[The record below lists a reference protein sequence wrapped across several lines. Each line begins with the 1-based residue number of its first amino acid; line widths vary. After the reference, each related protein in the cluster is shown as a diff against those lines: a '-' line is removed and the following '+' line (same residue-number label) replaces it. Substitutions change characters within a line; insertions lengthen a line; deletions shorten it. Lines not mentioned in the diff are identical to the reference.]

1 MSLLGS
7 NQLWADLSQDLA
19 DIEAGNF
26 SQAGT
31 DITNQVLGPSYDY
44 TANIQSPSSLG
55 VGNGGSIGQ
64 VITNAEAIGTY
75 VADLTTT
82 GPVGNQYFLN
92 TGGMCT
98 VSSAGDPNNGQ
109 TVPRATYVD
118 NRMMGSDVLDAF
130 PTLSNALGADL
141 DTLNGIVPG
150 MVGDLVATDPTR
162 ILYSLM
168 LPGTPPC
175 QAYTCATTDVTGLNS
190 SNQTF
195 YVTPALETN
204 LNKCTL
210 ATTASASAVP
220 SPETFGGYHPPF
232 EPMAYSS
239 NNVRY
244 ASTSDKVLYVGAILT
259 IGAMLALKKQ

>member
-7 NQLWADLSQDLA
+7 NPLWADLSQDLA

-31 DITNQVLGPSYDY
+31 DIMNQVLGPSYDY

-55 VGNGGSIGQ
+55 VGSDGSLGQ

-118 NRMMGSDVLDAF
+118 NRMMGSDVLDGF
-130 PTLSNALGADL
+130 PSLSNAIGGDL
-141 DTLNGIVPG
+141 NTMNGIVPG
-150 MVGDLVATDPTR
+150 MVGDLVALDPTK
-162 ILYSLM
+162 ILYALM
-168 LPGTPPC
+168 LPGTPSC
-175 QAYTCATTDVTGLNS
+175 QAYTCPTTDVNGNNPST
-190 SNQTF
+190 QTF
-195 YVTPALETN
+195 YISPSLETN
-204 LNKCTL
+204 INKCTL
-210 ATTASASAVP
+210 ATTASLSGTP
-220 SPETFGGYHPPF
+220 SPETFNSYF
-232 EPMAYSS
+232 EPTAQTS
-239 NNVRY
+239 NYRY
-244 ASTSDKVLYVGAILT
+244 ATTGEKVIYVGAILT
-259 IGAMLALKKQ
+259 LGAMLALKQ

>member
-7 NQLWADLSQDLA
+7 NQLWTDLSQDLA

-31 DITNQVLGPSYDY
+31 DIMNQVLGPSYDY

-55 VGNGGSIGQ
+55 VGSDGSIGQ

-75 VADLTTT
+75 VGNLTT
-82 GPVGNQYFLN
+82 GPLTGNQYFLN
-92 TGGMCT
+92 TGGMCS
-98 VSSAGDPNNGQ
+98 VSSATDPNNGQ

-118 NRMMGSDVLDAF
+118 NRLMGSDVLDGF
-130 PTLSNALGADL
+130 PSLSNALGGDL
-141 DTLNGIVPG
+141 DTLNGILPG

-168 LPGTPPC
+168 LPGVPAC
-175 QAYTCATTDVTGLNS
+175 QAYTCPTTDVTGLNVS
-190 SNQTF
+190 QQTF

-204 LNKCTL
+204 LNKCTT
-210 ATTASASAVP
+210 ATTASVSAIP
-220 SPETFGGYHPPF
+220 SPETFQGYHVPF
-232 EPMAYSS
+232 EPMA
-239 NNVRY
+239 NVRY
-244 ASTSDKVLYVGAILT
+244 ASTTDKVLFVGAILT
-259 IGAMLALKKQ
+259 LGAMLALKKE

>member
-7 NQLWADLSQDLA
+7 NPIWADLSQDLA

-31 DITNQVLGPSYDY
+31 DIMNQLLGPSYDY
-44 TANIQSPSSLG
+44 TANVQSPSSLG
-55 VGNGGSIGQ
+55 VGNDGSIGQ
-64 VITNAEAIGTY
+64 VITNAEAIATY
-75 VADLTTT
+75 VGDLTTGPQT
-82 GPVGNQYFLN
+82 GMGNQYFLN

-118 NRMMGSDVLDAF
+118 NRMLGSDVLDGF
-130 PTLSNALGADL
+130 PTLSNAIGGDL
-141 DTLNGIVPG
+141 NTMNGIVPG
-150 MVGDLVATDPTR
+150 MVGDLVALDPSK
-162 ILYSLM
+162 IIYSLM
-168 LPGTPPC
+168 LPGTPAC
-175 QAYTCATTDVTGLNS
+175 QAYTCQTTDVAGLNIS
-190 SNQTF
+190 SQTF

-204 LNKCTL
+204 LNKCTP
-210 ATTASASAVP
+210 ATTASLSDTP
-220 SPETFGGYHPPF
+220 SPETFGGYF

-239 NNVRY
+239 NVRY
-244 ASTSDKVLYVGAILT
+244 ASTTDKILFVGAVLT

>member
-7 NQLWADLSQDLA
+7 NPIWADLSQDLA

-31 DITNQVLGPSYDY
+31 DVLNQLLGPSYDY
-44 TANIQSPSSLG
+44 TANVQSPDSLG
-55 VGNGGSIGQ
+55 VGSDGSIGQ
-64 VITNAEAIGTY
+64 VITNGEAIGTY
-75 VADLTTT
+75 VGNLTT
-82 GPVGNQYFLN
+82 GPLTGNQYFLN

-98 VSSAGDPNNGQ
+98 VSSAGDPNNGK

-118 NRMMGSDVLDAF
+118 NRIMGSDVLDGF
-130 PTLSNALGADL
+130 PSLSNALGSDL
-141 DTLNGIVPG
+141 NVLDGIVPG
-150 MVGDLVATDPTR
+150 MVGDVVAMNPTTLV
-162 ILYSLM
+162 YSLM
-168 LPGTPPC
+168 LPGTPSC
-175 QAYTCATTDVTGLNS
+175 QAYTCSATDVTGLNS

-204 LNKCTL
+204 LNKCTP
-210 ATTASASAVP
+210 ATTASLSATP
-220 SPETFGGYHPPF
+220 SPETFGGYF

-244 ASTSDKVLYVGAILT
+244 ASTTDKVLYVGAILT